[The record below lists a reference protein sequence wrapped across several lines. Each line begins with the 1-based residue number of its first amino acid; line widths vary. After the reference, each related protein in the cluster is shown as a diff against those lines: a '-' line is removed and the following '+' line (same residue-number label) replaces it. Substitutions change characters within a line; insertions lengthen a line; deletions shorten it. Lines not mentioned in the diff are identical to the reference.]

1 MYRIKSLYD
10 NNMPYPSR
18 NVGEPIAHGLAFSPR
33 KKTYV
38 TPSLRMIYKRIKED
52 IYPDEL
58 SFPTDMNIESWAKQ
72 GVLMLNAALTIEE
85 GKSGSHLEPWKQFTE
100 AVFKTLNENTAGLI
114 FCFWGKDALKFAP
127 LINDDVHHVLV
138 ASHPVSAVY
147 KGGDWE
153 CDHFKRIN
161 QILMASNPDDID
173 WLENLK

>member
-1 MYRIKSLYD
+1 
-10 NNMPYPSR
+10 
-18 NVGEPIAHGLAFSPR
+18 
-33 KKTYV
+33 
-38 TPSLRMIYKRIKED
+38 
-52 IYPDEL
+52 
-58 SFPTDMNIESWAKQ
+58 MNIESWAKQ
-72 GVLMLNAALTIEE
+72 GILMLNAALTIEE

-100 AVFKTLNENTAGLI
+100 AVFKTLNESTTGLI

-147 KGGDWE
+147 KGGVWE